1 MQSPMCD
8 VMWDKAFVG
17 GATLD
22 GLVPDRRGYRI
33 PHYSL
38 LNLGKY
44 RKAKAEKS
52 EGQGQRAPKVNGDMS
67 QSPVQSN
74 NRQIHSNRSP
84 AIQIKQ
90 R

>member
-1 MQSPMCD
+1 MCD

-33 PHYSL
+33 PQYSL

-44 RKAKAEKS
+44 RKTKPEKAEKA
-52 EGQGQRAPKVNGDMS
+52 EVKATKVNGDTC

-74 NRQIHSNRSP
+74 SRQIHSNRSP